1 MQYGTTGRGRVCMC
15 VCVNVCGDIGYSENN
30 STGIDLLTSG
40 LVPSTRPGELHWVAR
55 AIG

>member
-1 MQYGTTGRGRVCMC
+1 MC
-15 VCVNVCGDIGYSENN
+15 VCVNVCGDIEYSENN

-40 LVPSTRPGELHWVAR
+40 LVPSTRPGALHWVAR